1 MKAILATVI
10 AASLAIGCGVI
21 EEEQTTTEIGG
32 TTRTGG
38 ETSSSSITPE
48 FTELLGEG
56 QGRGVTIDQAGNFY
70 VIGNTTVGLDENTH
84 SGATCTDPWNSEQ
97 DPFPCTEVFVMKFD
111 SHRNKLWTRQFGTL
125 GGHSTVWGTS
135 SMAVDT
141 SGKIFIGGHT
151 QGGVNDQSH
160 SGYTINDGPDGSVVV
175 PSLDTF
181 LIKLDSHGAVE
192 RTIQGK
198 AMYGGSPIVTAD
210 SQGNVYSRWN
220 YEDMDIPTL
229 TKHHD
234 DGTELW
240 DTPMIQSGSFAV
252 GSSDYLFAAGQNIEK
267 YDPDGNIIWSNQL
280 YDTSLC
286 SSPSVALSHLT
297 SAITFDGMGNTYV
310 SGWTN
315 IIDGACTE
323 IMNEDAYLMKFNRAG
338 DLQWSRQFGDEGRQD
353 WGAGAAT
360 DVDGNTVMLIE
371 SPSTSGGQSSVTLVK
386 YDAAGNL
393 VAEKQLDSTKSIFAG
408 FTTDNNGGVYITG
421 ADTESDW
428 KIFLRKIN
436 F

>member
-56 QGRGVTIDQAGNFY
+56 QGRGVTIDQEGNFY

-141 SGKIFIGGHT
+141 SGNVFVEGLA
-151 QGGVNDQSH
+151 QGGMNDQSH
-160 SGYTINDGPDGSVVV
+160 SGYTMDDGPDGSVNV
-175 PSLDTF
+175 PGLDPF
-181 LIKLDSHGAVE
+181 LIKLDNLGATKW
-192 RTIQGK
+192 TIQKEPEFVGTSNI
-198 AMYGGSPIVTAD
+198 ATD
-210 SQGNVYSRWN
+210 SQGSIYTRWN
-220 YEDMDIPTL
+220 YEDLDIPTL
-229 TKHHD
+229 TKHQD
-234 DGTELW
+234 NGTELW
-240 DTPMIQSGSFAV
+240 NTPMIQSEAIAV
-252 GSSDYLFAAGQNIEK
+252 DSSDYLYAAGQNIEK

-323 IMNEDAYLMKFNRAG
+323 IMNEDAYLMKFDSEG
-338 DLQWSRQFGDEGRQD
+338 ELQWSRQYGEEGQQD
-353 WGAGAAT
+353 WGAGSAT
-360 DVDGNTVMLIE
+360 DVNGNTFMLIE
-371 SPSTSGGQSSVTLVK
+371 SPSTSGGQSSFTLVK

-393 VAEKQLDSTKSIFAG
+393 VAEKPLDATKNIFAG

-421 ADTESDW
+421 ADTESSW

-436 F
+436 L

>member
-21 EEEQTTTEIGG
+21 EEEQTTTETGG
-32 TTRTGG
+32 TTRTDG
-38 ETSSSSITPE
+38 ETSSSSKTPE

-56 QGRGVTIDQAGNFY
+56 QGRGVTIDQEGNFY

-84 SGATCTDPWNSEQ
+84 SGASCTDPWNSEQ

-141 SGKIFIGGHT
+141 SGNVFVEGLA
-151 QGGVNDQSH
+151 QGGMNDQSH
-160 SGYTINDGPDGSVVV
+160 SGFTMNDGPDGSVNV
-175 PSLDTF
+175 PGLDPF
-181 LIKLDSHGAVE
+181 LIKLDNLGATKW
-192 RTIQGK
+192 TIQKEPEFVGTSNI
-198 AMYGGSPIVTAD
+198 ATD
-210 SQGNVYSRWN
+210 SQGSIYTRWN
-220 YEDMDIPTL
+220 YEDLDIPTL
-229 TKHHD
+229 TKHQD
-234 DGTELW
+234 NGTELW
-240 DTPMIQSGSFAV
+240 NTPMIQSEAIAV
-252 GSSDYLFAAGQNIEK
+252 DSSDYLYAAGQNIEK

-280 YDTSLC
+280 YNTSLC

-297 SAITFDGMGNTYV
+297 SAITFDSVGNTYV

-315 IIDGACTE
+315 IIDGACTDS
-323 IMNEDAYLMKFNRAG
+323 MNEDAFLMKFNSAG
-338 DLQWSRQFGDEGRQD
+338 ELQWSRQFGEESQQD
-353 WGAGAAT
+353 WGAGSAT
-360 DVDGNTVMLIE
+360 DVNGNTFMLIE
-371 SPSTSGGQSSVTLVK
+371 SPSTSGGQSSFTLVK

-393 VAEKQLDSTKSIFAG
+393 VAEKQLDSTKSIFTG

-421 ADTESDW
+421 ADIESDW

>member
-56 QGRGVTIDQAGNFY
+56 QGRGVTIDQEGNFY

-135 SMAVDT
+135 SMAVDNY
-141 SGKIFIGGHT
+141 GNVFVEGLA
-151 QGGVNDQSH
+151 QGDMNDQSH
-160 SGYTINDGPDGSVVV
+160 SGFTMNDGPDGSVLV
-175 PSLDTF
+175 PGRDPF
-181 LIKLDSHGAVE
+181 LIKLDNLGATKW
-192 RTIQGK
+192 TIQKEPEFVGTSNI
-198 AMYGGSPIVTAD
+198 ATD
-210 SQGNVYSRWN
+210 SQGSIYTRWN
-220 YEDMDIPTL
+220 YEDLDIPTL
-229 TKHHD
+229 TKHQD
-234 DGTELW
+234 NGTELW
-240 DTPMIQSGSFAV
+240 NTPMIQSEAIAV
-252 GSSDYLFAAGQNIEK
+252 DSSDYLYAAGQNIEK

-297 SAITFDGMGNTYV
+297 SAITFDGVGNTYV

-315 IIDGACTE
+315 IIDVACTDS
-323 IMNEDAYLMKFNRAG
+323 MNKDAFLMKFDSEG
-338 DLQWSRQFGDEGRQD
+338 ELQWSRQYGEEGQQD
-353 WGAGAAT
+353 WGAGSAT
-360 DVDGNTVMLIE
+360 DVNGNTFMLIE
-371 SPSTSGGQSSVTLVK
+371 SPSTSGGQSSFTLVK

-393 VAEKQLDSTKSIFAG
+393 VAEKPLDATKNIFAG

-421 ADTESDW
+421 ADTESSW

>member
-56 QGRGVTIDQAGNFY
+56 QGRGVTIDQEGNFY

-141 SGKIFIGGHT
+141 SGNVFVEGLA
-151 QGGVNDQSH
+151 QGGMNDQSH
-160 SGYTINDGPDGSVVV
+160 SGYTMDDGPDGSVNV
-175 PSLDTF
+175 PGLDPF
-181 LIKLDSHGAVE
+181 LIKLDNLGATKW
-192 RTIQGK
+192 TIQKEPEFVGTSNI
-198 AMYGGSPIVTAD
+198 ATD
-210 SQGNVYSRWN
+210 SQGSIYTRWN
-220 YEDMDIPTL
+220 YEDLDIPTL
-229 TKHHD
+229 TKHQD
-234 DGTELW
+234 NGTELW
-240 DTPMIQSGSFAV
+240 NTPMIQSEAIAV
-252 GSSDYLFAAGQNIEK
+252 DSSDYLYAAGQNIEK

-315 IIDGACTE
+315 IIDGACTDS
-323 IMNEDAYLMKFNRAG
+323 MNKDAFLMKFDSEG
-338 DLQWSRQFGDEGRQD
+338 ELQWSRQYGEEGQQD
-353 WGAGAAT
+353 WGAGSAT
-360 DVDGNTVMLIE
+360 DVHGNTFMLIE
-371 SPSTSGGQSSVTLVK
+371 SPSTSGGQSSFTLVK

-393 VAEKQLDSTKSIFAG
+393 VAEKPLDATKNIFAG

-421 ADTESDW
+421 ADTESSW

-436 F
+436 L

>member
-56 QGRGVTIDQAGNFY
+56 QGRGVTIDQEGNFY

-141 SGKIFIGGHT
+141 SGNVFVEGLA
-151 QGGVNDQSH
+151 QGGMNDQSH
-160 SGYTINDGPDGSVVV
+160 SGYTMDDGPDGSVNV
-175 PSLDTF
+175 PGLDPF
-181 LIKLDSHGAVE
+181 LIKLDNLGATKW
-192 RTIQGK
+192 TIQKEPEFVGTSNI
-198 AMYGGSPIVTAD
+198 ATD
-210 SQGNVYSRWN
+210 SQGSIYTRWN
-220 YEDMDIPTL
+220 YEDLDIPTL
-229 TKHHD
+229 TKHQD
-234 DGTELW
+234 NGTELW
-240 DTPMIQSGSFAV
+240 NTPMIQSEAIAV
-252 GSSDYLFAAGQNIEK
+252 DSSDYLYAAGQNIEK

-323 IMNEDAYLMKFNRAG
+323 IMNEDAYLMKFDSEG
-338 DLQWSRQFGDEGRQD
+338 ELQWSRQYGEEGQQD
-353 WGAGAAT
+353 WGAGSAT
-360 DVDGNTVMLIE
+360 DVHGNTFMLIE
-371 SPSTSGGQSSVTLVK
+371 SPSTSGGQSSFTLVK

-393 VAEKQLDSTKSIFAG
+393 VAEKPLDATKNIFAG

-421 ADTESDW
+421 ADTESSW

-436 F
+436 L

>member
-141 SGKIFIGGHT
+141 SGNVFVEGLA
-151 QGGVNDQSH
+151 QGGMNDQSH
-160 SGYTINDGPDGSVVV
+160 SGYTMDDGPDGSVTV
-175 PSLDTF
+175 PSWDSF
-181 LIKLDSHGAVE
+181 LVKLDSLGAVKW
-192 RTIQGK
+192 TIQKEPMVGT
-198 AMYGGSPIVTAD
+198 GSGATD
-210 SQGNVYSRWN
+210 SQGNLYTSWN
-220 YEDMDIPTL
+220 HEELFSTL

-234 DGTELW
+234 NGTEIW
-240 DTPMIQSGSFAV
+240 GHSGPGFPTSAISV
-252 GSSDYLFAAGQNIEK
+252 DNTDYLYTAAWTFNK
-267 YDPDGNIIWSNQL
+267 YDGDANLIWSKHL
-280 YDTSLC
+280 FDTSLC
-286 SSPSVALSHLT
+286 SSPSINLAHLT
-297 SAITFDGMGNTYV
+297 SAITFDGVGNTYV

-315 IIDGACTE
+315 ITDGACTDS
-323 IMNEDAYLMKFNRAG
+323 INEDAFLMKFNSAG
-338 DLQWSRQFGDEGRQD
+338 ELQWSRQFGEESQQD
-353 WGAGAAT
+353 WGAGSAT
-360 DVDGNTVMLIE
+360 DVNGNTFMLIE
-371 SPSTSGGQSSVTLVK
+371 SPSTSGGQSSFTLVK

-393 VAEKQLDSTKSIFAG
+393 VAEKPLDATKNIFAG

-421 ADTESDW
+421 ADTESSW

-436 F
+436 L

>member
-56 QGRGVTIDQAGNFY
+56 QGRGVTIDQEGNFY

-141 SGKIFIGGHT
+141 SGNVFVEGLA
-151 QGGVNDQSH
+151 QGGMNDQSH
-160 SGYTINDGPDGSVVV
+160 SGYTMDDGPDGSVNV
-175 PSLDTF
+175 PGLDPF
-181 LIKLDSHGAVE
+181 LIKLDNLGATKW
-192 RTIQGK
+192 TIQKEPEFVGTSNI
-198 AMYGGSPIVTAD
+198 ATD
-210 SQGNVYSRWN
+210 SQGSIYTRWN
-220 YEDMDIPTL
+220 YEDLDIPTL
-229 TKHHD
+229 TKHQD
-234 DGTELW
+234 NGTELW
-240 DTPMIQSGSFAV
+240 NTPMIQSEAIAV
-252 GSSDYLFAAGQNIEK
+252 DSSDYLYAAGQNIEK

-315 IIDGACTE
+315 IIDGACTDS
-323 IMNEDAYLMKFNRAG
+323 INEDAYLMKFDSEG
-338 DLQWSRQFGDEGRQD
+338 ELQWSRQYGEESQQD
-353 WGAGAAT
+353 WGAGSAT
-360 DVDGNTVMLIE
+360 DVHGNTFMLIE
-371 SPSTSGGQSSVTLVK
+371 SPSTSGGQSSFTIVK
-386 YDAAGNL
+386 YDTAGNL

-436 F
+436 L

>member
-56 QGRGVTIDQAGNFY
+56 QGRGVTIDQEGNFY

-84 SGATCTDPWNSEQ
+84 SGASCTDPWNSEQ

-141 SGKIFIGGHT
+141 SGNVFVEGLA
-151 QGGVNDQSH
+151 QGGMNDQSH
-160 SGYTINDGPDGSVVV
+160 SGFTMNDGPDGSVNV
-175 PSLDTF
+175 PGLDPF
-181 LIKLDSHGAVE
+181 LIKLDNLGATKW
-192 RTIQGK
+192 TIQKEPEFVGTSNI
-198 AMYGGSPIVTAD
+198 ATD
-210 SQGNVYSRWN
+210 SQGSIYTRWN
-220 YEDMDIPTL
+220 YEDLDIPTL
-229 TKHHD
+229 TKHQD
-234 DGTELW
+234 NGTELW
-240 DTPMIQSGSFAV
+240 NTPMIQSEAIAV
-252 GSSDYLFAAGQNIEK
+252 DSSDYLYAAGQNIEK

-280 YDTSLC
+280 YNTSLC

-297 SAITFDGMGNTYV
+297 SAITFDSVGNTYV

-315 IIDGACTE
+315 IIDGACTDS
-323 IMNEDAYLMKFNRAG
+323 MNEDAFLMKFNSAG
-338 DLQWSRQFGDEGRQD
+338 ELQWSRQFGEESQQD
-353 WGAGAAT
+353 WGAGSAT
-360 DVDGNTVMLIE
+360 DVNGNTFMLIE
-371 SPSTSGGQSSVTLVK
+371 SPSTSGGQSSFTLVK

-408 FTTDNNGGVYITG
+408 FTTDHNGGVYITG